1 VNAVVAAISP
11 DEQVL
16 RSQLASAR
24 EKIHGLVRELR
35 SIDGE
40 LEGLSAER
48 TRHQCLQSACE
59 ALEQLGAL
67 GAAELFWGDAAA
79 AGRGVQQVRMARGR
93 VDAFQKRLDEIDEK
107 RQAVLEQIE
116 QQQQV
121 TELLEDDVFEL
132 ECQEERRRLEW
143 IPERE
148 LGVLPGRALVMPWTR
163 AGEEDERFRKWM
175 TGSLLL
181 SLMLG
186 FLIPLIP
193 LPVPELEDPVEIP
206 ERLTRLIMESRPL
219 PPPPAQPVP
228 PDPQQLSDTEAEP
241 VPKKTREGPGAGPKE
256 GPGKG
261 ILAFRES
268 FAGVAENQTIA
279 RLGAQARI
287 SSPGA
292 AASGVIQRS
301 MVATQAPGSSGGIN
315 LAELSRGVAGGGGGG
330 GGRIERVQIARATS
344 TIGGGGGRGAS
355 SVDGG
360 GPPLGRTDEEI
371 QIVFDRHKAGLY
383 RLYNRE
389 LRNDPTL
396 KGQMVLRI
404 RIEPDGRV
412 TLCELH
418 GSDMNAPQLAAQVLE
433 RVRSFD
439 FGAKEGIPAITI
451 LYPIDFLPAT

>member
-11 DEQVL
+11 DEQAL
-16 RSQLASAR
+16 RSQLARAR
-24 EKIHGLVRELR
+24 ERLHGLVRELR

-48 TRHQCLQSACE
+48 TRHQLLQSACD
-59 ALEQLGAL
+59 ALEQLAAL
-67 GAAELFWGDAAA
+67 GADELFWGDAAA
-79 AGRGVQQVRMARGR
+79 AGQGVQQVRLARGR
-93 VDAFQKRLDEIDEK
+93 VDTFQKCLDEIDDK

-116 QQQQV
+116 YQQQV

-132 ECQEERRRLEW
+132 ECQEERRKLEW

-148 LGVLPGRALVMPWTR
+148 LGVLPVRALVMPWTR
-163 AGEEDERFRKWM
+163 AGEEDERFRKWLSA
-175 TGSLLL
+175 SLLL
-181 SLMLG
+181 GLLLG

-193 LPVPELEDPVEIP
+193 LPVAELEDPVEIP

-219 PPPPAQPVP
+219 PPPPAQEPVP
-228 PDPQQLSDTEAEP
+228 PDPRQLSDSEAKP
-241 VPKKTREGPGAGPKE
+241 VPTKTREGPGAGPKE

-279 RLGAQARI
+279 RLGSQARI

-344 TIGGGGGRGAS
+344 TIGGGGRGAA

-396 KGQMVLRI
+396 KGQMVLRM

-418 GSDMNAPQLAAQVLE
+418 ASDMNAPQLAAQVLE